1 MDPER
6 LEGYATQLTALKS
19 ELQSEIDQSAAE
31 SSPVQLDGTMGRI
44 SRMDAMQVQQLA
56 LEVKRQRLERLKQV
70 DGAFLRV
77 KKGRFGLCARCN
89 NPISFPRL
97 DAVPDTVF
105 CLPCT
110 PSSR

>member
-1 MDPER
+1 MDPKR
-6 LEGYATQLTALKS
+6 LEGYASQLTTLKT
-19 ELQSEIDQSAAE
+19 ELQAELAQSASEAN
-31 SSPVQLDGTMGRI
+31 PVQLDGTMGRI

-56 LEVKRQRLERLKQV
+56 LEVKRQRTERLKRV
-70 DGAFLRV
+70 EGAFLRL

-110 PSSR
+110 PSSH